1 MNKKKVALAIVV
13 ILIAVVLVVFIAT
26 KVMKKDGNSSENTAK
41 DIGEATVVD
50 NYNIEIKSSKKN
62 KIEKDGIVAEK
73 IKLQILGDQLQVL
86 TTLKNES
93 GEKLN
98 GYLIEMDL
106 VDESGKS
113 LTTIA
118 KNSNDVVEAGATI
131 ELENYVMG
139 LDNPQDIEGAKIKT
153 LEKMSAQQSLEQ
165 TFEDMT
171 PDEVQDQEGDSSTQ
185 TVTPNVVGPQQ
196 DEAE

>member
-62 KIEKDGIVAEK
+62 KIEKDGIVAEE

-86 TTLKNES
+86 TKLKNES
-93 GEKLN
+93 GEKLD
-98 GYLIEMDL
+98 GYLIEMEL

-118 KNSNDVVEAGATI
+118 KNSDEVVESGATV

-139 LDNPQDIEGAKIKT
+139 LDNPQDIRGAKIKT
-153 LEKMSAQQSLEQ
+153 FEKMSAQQSLEQ

-171 PDEVQDQEGDSSTQ
+171 PDEAQDQEGDSSTQ

>member
-98 GYLIEMDL
+98 GYLIEIDL

>member
-1 MNKKKVALAIVV
+1 MNKKKVALAIV
-13 ILIAVVLVVFIAT
+13 LIIAIVLVVFIAT
-26 KVMKKDGNSSENTAK
+26 KAIKKDSNSSNNNAK
-41 DIGEATVVD
+41 GIGEATVVD
-50 NYNIEIKSSKKN
+50 DNNINIKSSKKN
-62 KIEKDGIVAEK
+62 KIEKDGIVAEE

-93 GEKLN
+93 GEKLD

-106 VDESGKS
+106 VDESGKT

-118 KNSNDVVEAGATI
+118 KNSDEVVEAGATI

-139 LDNPQDIEGAKIKT
+139 LENPQDVRGAKITT
-153 LEKMSAQQSLEQ
+153 LEKKSAQKSLEQ
-165 TFEDMT
+165 TFEEMT

-196 DEAE
+196 DEDDQ